1 MWQRLDEI
9 ERRGPA
15 YRPGEAFHFGQP
27 NKNPN
32 IVKRNVLIVGGGPI
46 GIRCAIEMR
55 LAGHNVTLF
64 EKRRERRDEDGNL
77 TTLGFTNRINRPHM
91 WNFVR
96 NDLAK
101 LNGRDFL
108 SVQAAYP
115 VFTEPETSSIG
126 IDEIQLLLMKNAL
139 LLGVDFRLGVG
150 YTDAK
155 VISDPQTAWPRGT
168 VTCTYDKEAA
178 AYFKM
183 EEGKNTQVFDIL
195 VGCDGPRSTVRE
207 TQGKHFGNIEKRK
220 FKDCVGIVVNVQK
233 VPKKRLRELGFPHG
247 QEPSDMNRTKMA
259 FKDFFKKLNSEA
271 KADVESLIYYK
282 ASFHNYVIITPTRD
296 NLVQHGL
303 SGKVYTLGVGRD
315 NISKEKLEEKD
326 KLRRYV
332 AGVVKAAGIPLDETL
347 PNGGFVKAP
356 NDCMSFDFAECWNTP
371 KNFAFNLPPPD
382 YDTDQHGEWEG
393 SRLVAPVCLCGDAL
407 LEPFWPLGLGLKR
420 GWQALMDT
428 CWAVDNLCNRTL
440 LAERAGR
447 DPNTF
452 SWDDHYNAL
461 KEQIAT
467 NFSYCAA
474 VRVSEELGKG
484 EYSDKG
490 MVVTQLK
497 KKMKDFE
504 KPVFEVEV
512 DPWTRYGP
520 LEQEQLAKWRA
531 MPRQQQ
537 ETWMHPVAV
546 KALARWEYYQ
556 ENLKGASS
564 SGAIDYTP
572 RKLISIDGKT
582 IGKKAPAGGGGYNF
596 TARKSLTKQDLEPA
610 VSKPQVNVEEI
621 EKKASVKRASLT
633 EKVMCAHVGG
643 AGDSMAASSRKAA
656 LADMLASHGG
666 AMMLPAKNQPP
677 RHMAD
682 LGSQSQDAMDQLA
695 HTMPSRD
702 GLEAAGEAMWDR
714 MQEKHLSPAQEA
726 ELAHVRKMI
735 VDLTKSLETYVKVE
749 KDLMMGS

>member
-1 MWQRLDEI
+1 
-9 ERRGPA
+9 
-15 YRPGEAFHFGQP
+15 
-27 NKNPN
+27 
-32 IVKRNVLIVGGGPI
+32 
-46 GIRCAIEMR
+46 
-55 LAGHNVTLF
+55 
-64 EKRRERRDEDGNL
+64 
-77 TTLGFTNRINRPHM
+77 
-91 WNFVR
+91 
-96 NDLAK
+96 
-101 LNGRDFL
+101 
-108 SVQAAYP
+108 
-115 VFTEPETSSIG
+115 
-126 IDEIQLLLMKNAL
+126 
-139 LLGVDFRLGVG
+139 
-150 YTDAK
+150 
-155 VISDPQTAWPRGT
+155 
-168 VTCTYDKEAA
+168 
-178 AYFKM
+178 
-183 EEGKNTQVFDIL
+183 
-195 VGCDGPRSTVRE
+195 
-207 TQGKHFGNIEKRK
+207 
-220 FKDCVGIVVNVQK
+220 
-233 VPKKRLRELGFPHG
+233 
-247 QEPSDMNRTKMA
+247 
-259 FKDFFKKLNSEA
+259 
-271 KADVESLIYYK
+271 
-282 ASFHNYVIITPTRD
+282 
-296 NLVQHGL
+296 
-303 SGKVYTLGVGRD
+303 
-315 NISKEKLEEKD
+315 
-326 KLRRYV
+326 
-332 AGVVKAAGIPLDETL
+332 
-347 PNGGFVKAP
+347 
-356 NDCMSFDFAECWNTP
+356 
-371 KNFAFNLPPPD
+371 
-382 YDTDQHGEWEG
+382 
-393 SRLVAPVCLCGDAL
+393 
-407 LEPFWPLGLGLKR
+407 
-420 GWQALMDT
+420 MDT

-633 EKVMCAHVGG
+633 EKAMCAHVGG